1 MKCIKCNSETKT
13 LFHDPRIPIKDRT
26 TPDLCNNCTL
36 TIIDS
41 QIDAHR
47 INTSKMK
54 PVKIAPPLYP
64 PFKETGYI
72 HLLSRPTHIYLM
84 LFVTLLTIIKNET
97 YKNVFIKEKN

>member
-41 QIDAHR
+41 QKMR
-47 INTSKMK
+47 IELT
-54 PVKIAPPLYP
+54 PP
-64 PFKETGYI
+64 K
-72 HLLSRPTHIYLM
+72 
-84 LFVTLLTIIKNET
+84 
-97 YKNVFIKEKN
+97 

>member
-1 MKCIKCNSETKT
+1 
-13 LFHDPRIPIKDRT
+13 
-26 TPDLCNNCTL
+26 
-36 TIIDS
+36 
-41 QIDAHR
+41 
-47 INTSKMK
+47 MK

-84 LFVTLLTIIKNET
+84 LFVTLLIIIKNET